1 MGDGLK
7 LKKFLDEKGTN
18 VRQIAKQTGISPTTL
33 YSIIQKDSNLR
44 FDWALRIANILEIE
58 VDEICE
64 ANPFSGKISVEE
76 IYPTLGEFNGILD
89 ASRVRGYLKSSIL
102 PLMHMY
108 GPNGMP
114 DVDNLL
120 TSFYQLNDEARNEI
134 VEMIK
139 VKLKYQRDPE
149 RAENIKSIKGQG
161 NCIK

>member
-7 LKKFLDEKGTN
+7 LKKYLDEKGTN

-64 ANPFSGKISVEE
+64 ANPFSGKISVDE
-76 IYPTLGEFNGILD
+76 IYPTLGEFNGRLD

-139 VKLKYQRDPE
+139 VKLKYQRDPQ
-149 RAENIKSIKGQG
+149 RADDIKSIKGW
-161 NCIK
+161 

>member
-64 ANPFSGKISVEE
+64 ANPFSGKISVDE

-102 PLMHMY
+102 PLILIIGIISAVWKMCINMY
-108 GPNGMP
+108 H
-114 DVDNLL
+114 D
-120 TSFYQLNDEARNEI
+120 
-134 VEMIK
+134 
-139 VKLKYQRDPE
+139 KLE
-149 RAENIKSIKGQG
+149 REVAAHE
-161 NCIK
+161 